1 MKVYF
6 YLQENKFSSA
16 SNKSFIG
23 GKQKFQAD
31 ETFCLSGGKSR
42 LVRAF
47 PLVDQLAYR
56 FFHRHDAGCPP
67 GIASCESVAVLEVPF
82 EGIVQGCYDT
92 VGASRDIACLDA
104 VERTDL
110 RLFHP
115 GFYLFEKMTVDCS
128 ARHSDRTFDDLDI
141 LLLCLDV
148 AFLES
153 IGSVALGSGDETGS

>member
-1 MKVYF
+1 M
-6 YLQENKFSSA
+6 
-16 SNKSFIG
+16 
-23 GKQKFQAD
+23 
-31 ETFCLSGGKSR
+31 
-42 LVRAF
+42 VRAF

-92 VGASRDIACLDA
+92 VGASRDIARLDA

-128 ARHSDRTFDDLDI
+128 ARHSDRALDYLNI
-141 LLLCLDV
+141 LFSGMYVGLLIC
-148 AFLES
+148 
-153 IGSVALGSGDETGS
+153 I

>member
-56 FFHRHDAGCPP
+56 FFHRHDAVVRQALLP
-67 GIASCESVAVLEVPF
+67 AESVAVLEVPF
-82 EGIVQGCYDT
+82 EGVVQGCYDT
-92 VGASRDIACLDA
+92 VG
-104 VERTDL
+104 
-110 RLFHP
+110 
-115 GFYLFEKMTVDCS
+115 GF
-128 ARHSDRTFDDLDI
+128 ARYRMS
-141 LLLCLDV
+141 
-148 AFLES
+148 
-153 IGSVALGSGDETGS
+153 

>member
-67 GIASCESVAVLEVPF
+67 GIAACKGVAVFKVPF
-82 EGIVQGCYDT
+82 ESVIQSGYDAI
-92 VGASRDIACLDA
+92 GAS
-104 VERTDL
+104 
-110 RLFHP
+110 
-115 GFYLFEKMTVDCS
+115 
-128 ARHSDRTFDDLDI
+128 
-141 LLLCLDV
+141 
-148 AFLES
+148 
-153 IGSVALGSGDETGS
+153 